1 MSRSRD
7 GTWLTTRSPIKSR
20 PREISSSPATIRR
33 AVVLPQPGGPT
44 RTMNSPSSIVRS
56 SEFTA
61 VVPSGYVFVTPSNV
75 TPAIHPSRR
84 ADGVSYQIGDP
95 LSQRVAET
103 RLCRVGR
110 MHALDGGSVEH
121 GPPKVPPPE
130 GKADRHDDGGE
141 GESDRPVLQAEGRLA
156 SGSLPLTRIELVR
169 GRVRFRDQIDAV
181 RVPSRVVA
189 FPGGRLVDGRHGD
202 CDSGNAG
209 DVEAVRDARRDG
221 ADEHEEKRR
230 HQRPQPDRRDV
241 RSRRVVPRGDDRPA
255 PHPLD
260 LVRLLERERR

>member
-33 AVVLPQPGGPT
+33 AVVLPQPEGPT

-84 ADGVSYQIGDP
+84 A
-95 LSQRVAET
+95 
-103 RLCRVGR
+103 
-110 MHALDGGSVEH
+110 DGGSVEH